1 VAISLVAPAIVGTG
15 ALDGPGPP
23 ARSARSCRPNAE
35 LFIVR
40 DANSQATSPL
50 IEAEALIIAN
60 ATGAGDRWIVN
71 RTRY

>member
-1 VAISLVAPAIVGTG
+1 MVRGHQRGRPGVADLT
-15 ALDGPGPP
+15 PP
-23 ARSARSCRPNAE
+23 VH
-35 LFIVR
+35 VR